1 MSVTPTPPGDSE
13 RAGEYRSRMV
23 NTQIAVRG
31 IRDPRV
37 LQAFRDVPRHLFCS
51 EGTALSG
58 AYADHPLPIGLGQ
71 TISQPF
77 MVAEMTARLDLRP
90 GDTVLE
96 VGTGSGYQAAIL
108 SRLAAQVHTVER
120 LPALARE
127 AEELLRTLGYLNVF
141 VHDGDGTCG
150 WPDSAPYNAIIV
162 TAAAPDV
169 PDALQ
174 EQLADGGRLA
184 IPVGSR
190 FVQDLAIIRRRGARL
205 DTTYEGG
212 CRFVPL
218 IGEHGW
224 PD

>member
-1 MSVTPTPPGDSE
+1 MSVGPTLPGDGD
-13 RAGEYRSRMV
+13 RAREHRLRMV
-23 NTQIAVRG
+23 DTQIAGRG
-31 IRDPRV
+31 ITDPQV

-51 EGTALSG
+51 EGTGLST

-77 MVAEMTARLDLRP
+77 MVAEMTVRLDLSP
-90 GDTVLE
+90 EDKVLE

-108 SRLAAQVHTVER
+108 SCLAAQVHTVER
-120 LPALARE
+120 IPELARD
-127 AEELLRTLGYLNVF
+127 AESLLQALGYTNVF
-141 VHDGDGTCG
+141 VHGGDGTCG

-169 PDALQ
+169 PEALR
-174 EQLADGGRLA
+174 EQLADDGRLA

-190 FVQDLAIIRRRGARL
+190 FMQDLVVTRRRGARYE
-205 DTTYEGG
+205 TTHEGG